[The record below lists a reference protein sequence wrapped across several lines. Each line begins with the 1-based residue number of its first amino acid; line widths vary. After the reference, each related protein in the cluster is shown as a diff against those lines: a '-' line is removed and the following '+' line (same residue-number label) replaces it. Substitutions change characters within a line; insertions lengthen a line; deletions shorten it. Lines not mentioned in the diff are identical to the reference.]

1 MLTLT
6 KVFLLS
12 LLALLVPQ
20 TQTNPKQELNDQ
32 LFEAVRKGDA
42 AAVKS
47 ALDRGADVNAKFRY
61 GTTALF
67 KAAERGNAEV
77 AKLLLDRGA
86 DVNVKD
92 TFYGATA
99 MSWAIDGK
107 HVDVVRLLL
116 AKSAEE
122 IEDVLLAGVRE
133 GNGELVKIA
142 LDHGGLQPGTLT
154 AALAMSS
161 TEEKNA
167 AITEMLKK
175 AGAKPPMEVDAATL

>member
-1 MLTLT
+1 
-6 KVFLLS
+6 
-12 LLALLVPQ
+12 
-20 TQTNPKQELNDQ
+20 
-32 LFEAVRKGDA
+32 
-42 AAVKS
+42 
-47 ALDRGADVNAKFRY
+47 
-61 GTTALF
+61 
-67 KAAERGNAEV
+67 
-77 AKLLLDRGA
+77 
-86 DVNVKD
+86 
-92 TFYGATA
+92 

-122 IEDVLLAGVRE
+122 IEDVLLAGVRG

-161 TEEKNA
+161 TDEKNA

-175 AGAKPPMEVDAATL
+175 AGAKPPMEVDAATLQTYAGKYKGDQGPELTITVKNGKLFVGGFGRELQPLFAIDNTTFRPVNFGGITLTFNVEGGKATSMTFKQGDTTNQMKRTGDASQ